1 MSLEQLVR
9 TKTARNIMPML
20 PTNNSDSIKH
30 WVALRE
36 SDSTRDHG
44 PHKNLALR
52 WSSSEEVLQSCC
64 YSRSVP
70 QTTAHLSPA
79 CSQKTSL
86 LCFHPFLQPSTFC
99 PHPTPPVS
107 ASWLDGRATS
117 SCPQLA
123 ALGREG
129 SSPRWIS
136 AVLMSILWSFTD
148 LQPVQHSCKWP

>member
-1 MSLEQLVR
+1 
-9 TKTARNIMPML
+9 ML
-20 PTNNSDSIKH
+20 SENKPLLLPPFPPAKH
-30 WVALRE
+30 F
-36 SDSTRDHG
+36 
-44 PHKNLALR
+44 
-52 WSSSEEVLQSCC
+52 
-64 YSRSVP
+64 
-70 QTTAHLSPA
+70 LSP
-79 CSQKTSL
+79 
-86 LCFHPFLQPSTFC
+86 
-99 PHPTPPVS
+99 PHPPVS